1 MSEIKTITIPT
12 TQLPTRHIAYGEH
25 KIYGIRGKSTGWH
38 DNGLHERCQS
48 TDIVLTT
55 MSETQIHE
63 NVAQA
68 LKELHRAQ
76 RELQWAEERVESLRM
91 FARELY
97 ASPSLKVV
105 NE

>member
-12 TQLPTRHIAYGEH
+12 TQLPNSRITYGERG
-25 KIYGIRGKSTGWH
+25 YGRGKFFGWH
-38 DNGLHERCQS
+38 SDGLQDRCQN

-63 NVAQA
+63 NTAQA
-68 LKELHRAQ
+68 LKELQKAQ
-76 RELQWAEERVESLRM
+76 EELQKAEERVESLRM

-97 ASPSLKVV
+97 ATPSLKVV